1 VKAFTEDGM
10 FIGQSDE
17 FFDLSMK
24 LAVAAD
30 SAVRGF

>member
-1 VKAFTEDGM
+1 VKAFIEDGM

-17 FFDLSMK
+17 FFDVSMK

-30 SAVRGF
+30 SVARGF